1 MATAA
6 ERMRA
11 LRERACRGIR
21 RLTIDEG
28 RLFGLG
34 LVDWSV
40 LLGSYGRLTAFFG

>member
-1 MATAA
+1 MVTSA

-11 LRERACRGIR
+11 LRERGRRGIR

-40 LLGSYGRLTAFFG
+40 PLGSYPAR